1 MAILES
7 SRQTFSLISTIRT
20 TYPGGV
26 LSRSSTLTSKTIAL
40 SVNLPAG
47 ATINS
52 VKFKCNISR
61 VNPYYGADIHRI
73 NNVGV
78 TVVIGPYE
86 QILSNVAS
94 HHVKIEFK
102 STTNT
107 GIYIPDDNYT
117 QWIKYTDCHIV
128 VDYTP
133 GASTGALDK
142 SSVPMDGASAITL
155 AISPKNTAY
164 SHKVKWKTGGAEITQ
179 NIAAGTTSA
188 ILTIPLVWNSQH
200 PNAASGAAS
209 CELETYNGATLIGSV
224 SYPFTVTVPSTIV
237 PTALLAAEVVDDF
250 NGLYLQRVSKA
261 RLITTAAGAYGSAI
275 QQINV
280 SGGGYSGVGS
290 PYTTGVLQAS
300 GTVTFTVQVVDSRG
314 RAATDTVSV
323 TVVAYSKPSISDI
336 EIFRC
341 LSDGAPSKN
350 GTYGKAV
357 MTYAAAA
364 VTGNSITAATVK
376 FREVGTETYSAKTNV
391 PSGSGGAIF
400 GNGTL
405 GVTKSF
411 DVVLEVTDTVGQTS
425 TYYGTITY
433 KLAVF
438 DFRKDKA
445 GIGRVADPVKTLV
458 LPEDWGIKAG
468 VFDFQQD
475 KAGIGRMA
483 GPLKTLILPDD
494 WKVKAGALDVL
505 DVGHNHKN
513 ILHNWDFNRP
523 INQRETP
530 AGAIASD
537 GYFYDRWR
545 TSAGTIVEE
554 NGYVTVP
561 VDVNL
566 QQRIEGIEHAGKTYT
581 YTCEDEAGVY
591 RSVVVEFPT
600 LANPNNKNYNVNGL
614 RVRTGI
620 LADQSNVY
628 LHLTPQESSITFV
641 RHKLELGTVS
651 TLHLDPPMDW
661 AVELPK
667 CQRFFEIMGGV
678 ENGAIATGMILDTQN
693 EAMFSLNYAPKR
705 VAPTIVIG
713 GNIKIRSYLLTLP
726 LSSCSVFNIS
736 PTEALLIVGFSQA
749 AHTIKGHAVLLRATG
764 TSNNRITISADL

>member
-7 SRQTFSLISTIRT
+7 SKQTFSLISTIRT

-26 LSRSSTLTSKTIAL
+26 LSRSSTLTSKIIAL

-78 TVVIGPYE
+78 TVIGPYE

-94 HHVKIEFK
+94 HNVKIEFK

-142 SSVPMDGASAITL
+142 NSVPMDGASAITL

-188 ILTIPLVWNSQH
+188 ILTAPLAWNSQH

-237 PTALLAAEVVDDF
+237 PTASLAAEVVDGF

-261 RLITTAAGAYGSAI
+261 RLTTTAVGAYGSSI
-275 QQINV
+275 EQINV
-280 SGGGYSGVGS
+280 SGGGYSGAGS

-300 GTVTFTVQVVDSRG
+300 GTVTFTVQVVDSRD
-314 RAATDTVSV
+314 RVATDTVSV

-376 FREVGTETYSAKTNV
+376 FREIGTETYSAKTNV

-445 GIGRVADPVKTLV
+445 GIGRVADQAKTLV
-458 LPEDWGIKAG
+458 LP
-468 VFDFQQD
+468 
-475 KAGIGRMA
+475 
-483 GPLKTLILPDD
+483 DD
-494 WKVKAGALDVL
+494 WDVT
-505 DVGHNHKN
+505 VGGQNVVEKLKECPYAIGDYLYTSN
-513 ILHNWDFNRP
+513 A
-523 INQRETP
+523 TSP
-530 AGAIASD
+530 AT
-537 GYFYDRWR
+537 RWPG
-545 TSAGTIVEE
+545 TTWSQVAAGTSLIAAGT
-554 NGYVTVP
+554 GYALNSTGGEATHTLTVNEIP
-561 VDVNL
+561 AHGHIITNPGSL
-566 QQRIEGIEHAGKTYT
+566 
-581 YTCEDEAGVY
+581 GVY
-591 RSVVVEFPT
+591 QTSGTEGYGVTPGYSGQKGNSRFYAQNT
-600 LANPNNKNYNVNGL
+600 GGGQAHNNMPPYKAVNIWL
-614 RVRTGI
+614 RV
-620 LADQSNVY
+620 V
-628 LHLTPQESSITFV
+628 
-641 RHKLELGTVS
+641 
-651 TLHLDPPMDW
+651 
-661 AVELPK
+661 
-667 CQRFFEIMGGV
+667 
-678 ENGAIATGMILDTQN
+678 
-693 EAMFSLNYAPKR
+693 
-705 VAPTIVIG
+705 
-713 GNIKIRSYLLTLP
+713 
-726 LSSCSVFNIS
+726 
-736 PTEALLIVGFSQA
+736 
-749 AHTIKGHAVLLRATG
+749 
-764 TSNNRITISADL
+764 

>member
-1 MAILES
+1 M
-7 SRQTFSLISTIRT
+7 
-20 TYPGGV
+20 
-26 LSRSSTLTSKTIAL
+26 LTSKTIAL

-78 TVVIGPYE
+78 SVTVIGPYE

-94 HHVKIEFK
+94 HRVKIEFK

-237 PTALLAAEVVDDF
+237 PTALLAAEVVDGF

-261 RLITTAAGAYGSAI
+261 RLITTAAGAYGSTI

-314 RAATDTVSV
+314 RVATDTVSV

-445 GIGRVADPVKTLV
+445 GIGRVA
-458 LPEDWGIKAG
+458 
-468 VFDFQQD
+468 
-475 KAGIGRMA
+475 

-530 AGAIASD
+530 AGVIASS

-545 TSAGTIVEE
+545 AGVGVIVEE

-591 RSVVVEFPT
+591 RSVVIEFPT
-600 LANPNNKNYNVNGL
+600 LDAPNYKDYNVDGL
-614 RVRTGI
+614 RVGTGI
-620 LADQSNVY
+620 LADQSGVY
-628 LHLTPQESSITFV
+628 LQLTPQESSITFV

-651 TLHLDPPMDW
+651 TLHLDPPMDH

-667 CQRFFEIMGGV
+667 CQWYFESFIYTDVSPVCSGFFSGTNRALGVFNYCNKRTIPTFTFSGDFRVRYGPSSNVVLTGV
-678 ENGAIATGMILDTQN
+678 EVINPSKNTAFISGTGSGFPSGDGCIIRAVKDAVIA
-693 EAMFSLNYAPKR
+693 
-705 VAPTIVIG
+705 
-713 GNIKIRSYLLTLP
+713 
-726 LSSCSVFNIS
+726 LSS
-736 PTEALLIVGFSQA
+736 
-749 AHTIKGHAVLLRATG
+749 
-764 TSNNRITISADL
+764 DL

>member
-20 TYPGGV
+20 TYTQWI
-26 LSRSSTLTSKTIAL
+26 SRSSTLAFKTIAL

-78 TVVIGPYE
+78 PITVIGPYE

-237 PTALLAAEVVDDF
+237 PTALLAAEVVDGF

-314 RAATDTVSV
+314 RVATDTVSV

-468 VFDFQQD
+468 
-475 KAGIGRMA
+475 
-483 GPLKTLILPDD
+483 
-494 WKVKAGALDVL
+494 ALDVL

-513 ILHNWDFNRP
+513 ILHNWDFRNP
-523 INQRETP
+523 VNQR
-530 AGAIASD
+530 AVSGAISTA
-537 GYFYDRWR
+537 GYFLDRWR
-545 TSAGTIVEE
+545 LVSGT
-554 NGYVTVP
+554 VTVNAGDLAMASGA
-561 VDVNL
+561 VIE
-566 QQRIEGIEHAGKTYT
+566 QRIEGNLLAGETVT
-581 YTCEDEAGVY
+581 VSVMVGGTVY
-591 RSVVVEFPT
+591 S
-600 LANPNNKNYNVNGL
+600 G
-614 RVRTGI
+614 TGI
-620 LADQSNVY
+620 MPTSGTASVTVTGWGTATLGYATGYMYVRLAPTAASNVA
-628 LHLTPQESSITFV
+628 LV
-641 RHKLELGTVS
+641 KLEKGTVS
-651 TLHLDPPMDW
+651 TLHLDPPMDYGT
-661 AVELPK
+661 ELAK
-667 CQRFFEIMGGV
+667 CQRYCYILSVTSPYGMTFNTFKAADTGYVKVTLSLPCPLRITPTITTNATAVNNYLRAYYSASYYALDTLVGV
-678 ENGAIATGMILDTQN
+678 SASAVSLSFNASKNGSSPFTVGTVYQMLGATGL
-693 EAMFSLNYAPKR
+693 F
-705 VAPTIVIG
+705 IG
-713 GNIKIRSYLLTLP
+713 LY
-726 LSSCSVFNIS
+726 
-736 PTEALLIVGFSQA
+736 
-749 AHTIKGHAVLLRATG
+749 
-764 TSNNRITISADL
+764 ADL